1 MTFDK
6 FAIFTTGKNPF
17 TIDGTVDF
25 RNLTDPRVNLS
36 MLAENYMLLN
46 APVQGEPGI
55 WQVFVDFN
63 ATVRGPVNALVM
75 RGNMNLLGNT
85 DVTYVLM
92 DSPLTVQDRL
102 GDLVT
107 FTSFSDTTTVQ
118 KEEAPVVS
126 LGGLDMIMTVQ
137 IDPGVRLK
145 ADLSADRSSR

>member
-1 MTFDK
+1 
-6 FAIFTTGKNPF
+6 
-17 TIDGTVDF
+17 
-25 RNLTDPRVNLS
+25 

-46 APVQGEPGI
+46 APRTKESLVYGK
-55 WQVFVDFN
+55 VFVDFN

-118 KEEAPVVS
+118 KEEAPVIVTWRTRH
-126 LGGLDMIMTVQ
+126 DYDCTN
-137 IDPGVRLK
+137 
-145 ADLSADRSSR
+145 RSRSPVEGRSEC